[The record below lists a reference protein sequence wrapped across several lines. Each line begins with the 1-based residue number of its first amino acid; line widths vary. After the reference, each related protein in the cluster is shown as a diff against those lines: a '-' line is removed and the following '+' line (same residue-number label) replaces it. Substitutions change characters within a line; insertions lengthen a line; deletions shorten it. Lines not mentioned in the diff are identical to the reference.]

1 MSNFDDLALA
11 VESFGSNN
19 KVIFDDIGMPSITVG
34 VPKMKYSDLIAGGTQ
49 ETLPFWIV
57 DGVEKDA
64 IWVSKFQNVVLH
76 DRAYSLPLRDPRA
89 SINFDQALEA
99 CRKKGAGWH
108 LNQSGVFTAL
118 GLRCKKSGKIPH
130 GNNNYGQDV
139 SCPWEKGI
147 QAAVDGSTGKN
158 AHRVRPGHLV

>member
-64 IWVSKFQNVVLH
+64 IWAVSYTHLT
-76 DRAYSLPLRDPRA
+76 LPTIA
-89 SINFDQALEA
+89 
-99 CRKKGAGWH
+99 
-108 LNQSGVFTAL
+108 
-118 GLRCKKSGKIPH
+118 
-130 GNNNYGQDV
+130 
-139 SCPWEKGI
+139 
-147 QAAVDGSTGKN
+147 
-158 AHRVRPGHLV
+158 

>member
-76 DRAYSLPLRDPRA
+76 DRRILCHCVTP
-89 SINFDQALEA
+89 
-99 CRKKGAGWH
+99 
-108 LNQSGVFTAL
+108 
-118 GLRCKKSGKIPH
+118 
-130 GNNNYGQDV
+130 GQV
-139 SCPWEKGI
+139 LLL
-147 QAAVDGSTGKN
+147 T
-158 AHRVRPGHLV
+158 RL

>member
-99 CRKKGAGWH
+99 CRKKVAFEPERSFYGAGIALQEKRENTAWKQQLWTGCFLPVGEGH
-108 LNQSGVFTAL
+108 TGGSGWKH
-118 GLRCKKSGKIPH
+118 REDH
-130 GNNNYGQDV
+130 
-139 SCPWEKGI
+139 
-147 QAAVDGSTGKN
+147 KN